1 MTETV
6 RTLLITGRI
15 DPPRVGAVVV
25 TGQHD
30 IPYALADHS
39 GASIDAVADW
49 VRDLVLGD
57 VSTRT
62 ARAYCYALLTW
73 FRVLWALNV
82 PWTLA
87 TENDVAVLVGWLRAA
102 RNPQRVRRHPE
113 SAPAGSVNMRTGKRV
128 LPAGYSASTINLTLA
143 ATRGFYEY
151 HAHFGVGPV
160 VNPVPESHRQ
170 AVANRHRSPDDPQVI
185 VRRSRLRQ
193 KASKKSP
200 RSIPDGQWDEL
211 FDAMG
216 CDRDKALLACYVS
229 SGARATELLGLRES
243 CVDWAGQR
251 IRILSKGGEMRTAP
265 LSPEAMLLLT
275 RYAAQRGPIGPED
288 IVWRARRGTDR
299 PLTYAAMRRVL
310 QRAGTTL
317 GTNWTLHDLRHTAAV
332 RMAGDPALT
341 LTDVQTILGH
351 RDIRTTTQYTVPRV
365 EEMFDRLQSF
375 YSRPRV
381 TSSLPA
387 GYDPRDVKAV
397 FGD

>member
-1 MTETV
+1 MGEDI
-6 RTLLITGRI
+6 RGLLISGRI
-15 DPPRVGAVVV
+15 DPPRVGAVIES
-25 TGQHD
+25 GQRD
-30 IPYALADHS
+30 VPYVLFDQS
-39 GASIDAVADW
+39 GEPVGAVAAW

-57 VSTRT
+57 VSPRT

-73 FRVLWALNV
+73 FRVLWALEV
-82 PWTLA
+82 QWTLA

-102 RNPQRVRRHPE
+102 RNPQRVRRRPE
-113 SAPAGSVNMRTGKRV
+113 SPPPGSVNIRTGKRV
-128 LPAGYSASTINLTLA
+128 LPAGYSPSTINLTLA

-160 VNPVPESHRQ
+160 INPVPESHRQ
-170 AVANRHRSPDDPQVI
+170 AMAHRHRSPDDPHVI

-193 KASKKSP
+193 KAPKKSP

-211 FDAMG
+211 FDSMG
-216 CDRDKALLACYVS
+216 CHRDKALLACYVS

-251 IRILSKGGEMRTAP
+251 IRVLSKGGEMRTAP
-265 LSPEAMLLLT
+265 LSPEALLLLA
-275 RYAAQRGPIGPED
+275 RYAGQRGPLNPED
-288 IVWRARRGTDR
+288 IVWRARRGADR

-310 QRAGTTL
+310 QRADAKL

-332 RMAGDPALT
+332 RMASDPSLN

-375 YSRPRV
+375 YSRPR
-381 TSSLPA
+381 TASSLPA
-387 GYDPRDVKAV
+387 GYDPRDVEAV
-397 FGD
+397 FGG